1 MGKKLFVGSLSWD
14 TTDQS
19 LMQAFEAFGEVR
31 EARVILDRNT
41 GRSRGFGF
49 VTYSRDE
56 DAQNAIQ
63 QMNGAMLDGR
73 SIRVN
78 EAEERRGGGGP
89 PRRDRGGP
97 GPEVHR
103 RGGGGYRGGGGAPGG
118 GYRGGGGGGPGGPPR
133 GGGGYRGGGGGGG
146 GGYRG
151 GPPGGGGGGYR
162 GGPDR
167 GRGGPPGGRGG
178 PPGAGGGAGFPAAPE
193 TESWEDT
200 PRRDRRANKKK
211 KTREEDPQ
219 WPKTSAPR
227 KNRRESGKTWRDYT
241 VEDDDFDE

>member
-103 RGGGGYRGGGGAPGG
+103 RGGGGYRGGGGGGAPGG

-146 GGYRG
+146 YRG
-151 GPPGGGGGGYR
+151 GPPGGGGGYR

-178 PPGAGGGAGFPAAPE
+178 PPGGGGGAGFPAAPE

-241 VEDDDFDE
+241 VEDDDDFDE